1 MNQPAHVFTAT
12 AAGFERE
19 VIHRSLQVPVLLQFW
34 AEWCGPCKQLKPV
47 LEKMAREYGGAFEL
61 ALVDVD
67 AEQQL
72 AGALQIRSVPTVMLV
87 KGGQLVDGFAQALPE
102 GQLKAFLSQHGIEPA
117 VKLAGIEGHDDADT
131 GMAAAAPVDPAAEVE
146 RLRAAVAAEPGKDE
160 LKLDLA
166 VALLRAGGSS
176 EEARGLLD
184 ALPANLAT
192 DDRARSAQARLGF
205 AQQLEG
211 APSRAALQA
220 RVDADA
226 GDHAA
231 RHLLGLRLIVDGE
244 AEAGF
249 EHLIALLQ
257 ADRNYADGLPRKALI
272 DAFTVVE
279 DAALVGRFRRRM
291 SSILF

>member
-1 MNQPAHVFTAT
+1 MNQPANVFTAT
-12 AAGFERE
+12 AATFEHD
-19 VIHRSLQVPVLLQFW
+19 VIQRSLQVPVLLQFW

-47 LEKMAREYGGAFEL
+47 LEKLARDYGGAFEL

-102 GQLKAFLSQHGIEPA
+102 GQLKAFLAQHGIEPD
-117 VKLAGIEGHDDADT
+117 VKLAGVEGLEDAGADAGT
-131 GMAAAAPVDPAAEVE
+131 PAPVDPAAEVE

-166 VALLRAGGSS
+166 VALLRAGGSTD
-176 EEARGLLD
+176 EARALLD
-184 ALPANLAT
+184 ALPANLAI
-192 DDRARSAQARLGF
+192 DDRARHAQARLGF

-211 APSRAALQA
+211 APARADLEA
-220 RVDADA
+220 RVAADA
-226 GDHAA
+226 NDLAA

-244 AEAGF
+244 AEAGL
-249 EHLIALLQ
+249 EQLIALLQ
-257 ADRNYADGLPRKALI
+257 ADRDYSDGLPRKALI

-279 DAALVGRFRRRM
+279 DPALVSRFRRRM

>member
-12 AAGFERE
+12 AATFEHD
-19 VIHRSLQVPVLLQFW
+19 VIQRSLQVPVLLQFW

-47 LEKMAREYGGAFEL
+47 LEKLARDYGGAFEL

-102 GQLKAFLSQHGIEPA
+102 GQLKAFLAQHGIEPE
-117 VKLAGIEGHDDADT
+117 VKLAGVE
-131 GMAAAAPVDPAAEVE
+131 AAADLGADAPPAPVDPAAEVA

-166 VALLRAGGSS
+166 VALLRAGGSTD
-176 EEARGLLD
+176 EARGLLD

-192 DDRARSAQARLGF
+192 DDRARHAQARLGF

-211 APSRAALQA
+211 AAARPELEA
-220 RVDADA
+220 RLASDPA
-226 GDHAA
+226 DHAA

-244 AEAGF
+244 AEAGL
-249 EHLIALLQ
+249 EQLIALLQ
-257 ADRNYADGLPRKALI
+257 ADRNFAEGLPRKALI
-272 DAFTVVE
+272 DAFTVIE
-279 DAALVGRFRRRM
+279 DPALVSRFRRRM